1 MKKSIMV
8 YVFIILF
15 ICGCTQ
21 NELNEDMK
29 MNNKA
34 EESPKIEEDGRVNR
48 DFTQTSDSTTE
59 KNSQEESV
67 GEDTSDS
74 DIQQSKNII
83 FENENI
89 SIANKDTATNSKYYE
104 SELSKDYIE
113 VQWHDGGDVLYGYA
127 YLNGDKDKSLGYV
140 SFTNNEDAFIWCDQY
155 HVIKNGLTKIDVR
168 TLNEENL
175 YSENVTDYMDSAI
188 STDLSKTVVLKAIDG
203 VVQVLIYTSDTDT
216 PEIVFQDPLEY
227 FESAFFAIVFMDNDN
242 VLFSINKNTSELR
255 LIKLNIDTKNY
266 EEVENKGD
274 YFIDCQSPNEKYVI
288 LVETGSI
295 SLKLYNVETM
305 EFENVTLNKPY
316 IFYENGLIYE
326 DKTHEKIMYYNL
338 ESKMSKELFKM
349 SDIEDINIEYFS
361 SFYSK
366 NNELYFFNMNNSWNY
381 ETDSPDIPVIGNSY
395 QLILK

>member
-1 MKKSIMV
+1 MKKNTMI
-8 YVFIILF
+8 YVLIIVF

-21 NELNEDMK
+21 
-29 MNNKA
+29 
-34 EESPKIEEDGRVNR
+34 
-48 DFTQTSDSTTE
+48 TSDSTIE

-67 GEDTSDS
+67 GEETSDS

-89 SIANKDTATNSKYYE
+89 LIANKDTAINSKYYE
-104 SELSKDYIE
+104 SEFSEDYIE
-113 VQWHDGGDVLYGYA
+113 VQWHDGGDELYGYA

-140 SFTNNEDAFIWCDQY
+140 SLTNNEDAFIWCDQY
-155 HVIKNGLTKIDVR
+155 HVIKNGLSKIDVR

-175 YSENVTDYMDSAI
+175 YSENVTDYIDSAI
-188 STDLSKTVVLKAIDG
+188 SPDLSKTVVLKAIDG
-203 VVQVLIYTSDTDT
+203 VVQVLLYISDTET
-216 PEIVFQDPLEY
+216 PEVVFQEPLEY
-227 FESAFFAIVFMDNDN
+227 FESDFFAIVFIDNDN

-255 LIKLNIDTKNY
+255 LIKLNIDTKDY

-274 YFIDCQSPNEKYVI
+274 YFINCQSPNKKYVI

-295 SLKLYNVETM
+295 PLKLYNVETM
-305 EFENVTLNKPY
+305 EFENININDPY

-326 DKTHEKIMYYNL
+326 DKTNEKIMYYNL

-349 SDIEDINIEYFS
+349 SDIEDINVEYFS

-381 ETDSPDIPVIGNSY
+381 ETDSPDIPVIGDSY